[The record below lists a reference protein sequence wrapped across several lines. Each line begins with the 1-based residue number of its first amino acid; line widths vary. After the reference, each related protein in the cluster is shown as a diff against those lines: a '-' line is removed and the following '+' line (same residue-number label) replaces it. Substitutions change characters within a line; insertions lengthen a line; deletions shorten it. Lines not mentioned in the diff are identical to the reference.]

1 MNVKQYTDMTYGL
14 KRNVKQVKE
23 DDEKINK
30 KFFNCLLNICIV
42 NAVIDWSDK
51 DPKKEFQE
59 LGELISVYMIA
70 SGIEVD
76 LND

>member
-1 MNVKQYTDMTYGL
+1 MKDGYITAKLKNVK
-14 KRNVKQVKE
+14 E
-23 DDEKINK
+23 ENK
-30 KFFNCLLNICIV
+30 KIEKRFFNCLLNICIV

-59 LGELISVYMIA
+59 LGELISVYMVA

-76 LND
+76 LDD